1 LKIAHISDVHIRN
14 YRYHNEY
21 ESVFEQLYKKLK
33 KLKPDII
40 INTGDT
46 AHTKLNV
53 SPSYFHVTARLF
65 ERLADI
71 APYHVILG
79 NHDLNLRN
87 LSKIDA
93 VTPIVEALNHP
104 NLHLHKY
111 SAEVDL
117 GNGHTLNVLSILD
130 PDQWTP
136 PSDPSKISIA
146 LYHGSVTGVVTDTGY
161 TLNRGDIDMSTLK
174 QYDYALLGD
183 IHKTNQ
189 FLDKNGK
196 IRYPGSLV
204 QQNFGETNDKGFLL
218 WNIRGK
224 DDFTVKHYKLE
235 NPRPFITVNL
245 TARGKVP
252 SNLKITEG
260 ARLRVVSSNA
270 LPLDVIR
277 RSIDIVKTRFKPES
291 VTYLSRATGAK
302 GNSEEIINGM
312 VEEDLRD
319 IAVQEELMDEYL
331 QEYQVDSNTLEQIFE
346 LNRKYNKQV
355 EEEEEVTR
363 NINWSLRRFEW
374 SNLFNYGEG
383 NYIDFSQ
390 LEGVIGILGKNFS
403 GKSSVIDSLLYT
415 IYNSTSKN
423 ERKNLNVINQNKEE
437 GTGCVEIEIGNNTY
451 TIGRTS
457 TKYERK
463 SKGNLTTEARTE
475 VSFVKADN
483 TLGSEE
489 IMDGETRAQTDKN
502 IRRLFGNLDDFLLTS
517 MASQLGSLAYINEGS
532 TKRKEI
538 LAKFLD
544 LEIFEKKY
552 KKAKDDASD
561 LRVIVKRLRGRE
573 FEKEFKEAR
582 TELARIETKIM
593 NRDRKC
599 QDLQCEID
607 RMIERKAELDT
618 LISSIPA
625 EAIDVKKINTLLREG
640 HSSLDDLRKQN
651 KDLNAGATQNTK
663 MLNKINDF
671 VESFDLDDLKDKK
684 TKIDQWQEE
693 ILSLESEIGVY
704 ELKLKNQTKKGA
716 LLNEVPCGSEFSH
729 CKFIKDAYSA
739 IEEKNK
745 TKTALSDLRISRDKL
760 EGSVGG
766 LEPSKVEEY
775 LDKYSK
781 VLSKQSVIR
790 ATINDSRL
798 AIEKNKTEI
807 LKSEHRI
814 KELEAKKEEYDAN
827 RDAIENLEQLSQ
839 ERSTLEADIVGFKE
853 AHTACKEEVLEL
865 YKENGSLEQRLTQ
878 IENDQEYFQQME
890 KQYSAYD
897 LFLTC
902 MNANG
907 ISYDIIKKR
916 LPIINEEVSK
926 ILTSIVDFEIMFV
939 NEGDKLDILIKHP
952 GYDPRPVELGSGAEK
967 TIAAMAIR
975 LALLRVSTLPKG
987 DIFVLDEP
995 GTALDAENMEGFVR
1009 ILEMVKTQF
1018 KTVLL
1023 VSHLDTLKDIVD
1035 KQIIID
1041 KEDGY
1046 AKITEG

>member
-1 LKIAHISDVHIRN
+1 MKIAHISDVHIRN

-21 ESVFEQLYKKLK
+21 ERVFEQLYKKLK

-218 WNIRGK
+218 WNIKGK
-224 DDFTVKHYKLE
+224 DDFTVKHHKLE
-235 NPRPFITVNL
+235 NPRPFVTVNL

-252 SNLKITEG
+252 SNLKIAAG

-291 VTYLSRATGAK
+291 VTYLSRATGAR
-302 GNSEEIINGM
+302 GSSEEIINGM

-355 EEEEEVTR
+355 EDEEEVTR

-374 SNLFNYGEG
+374 NNLFNYGEG

-390 LEGVIGILGKNFS
+390 LEGVIGVLGKNFS

-437 GTGCVEIEIGNNTY
+437 GTGCVEIEIGNSTY

-475 VSFVKADN
+475 VSFVKTDN
-483 TLGSEE
+483 ALGSEE

-502 IRRLFGNLDDFLLTS
+502 IRKLFGNLDDFLLTS
-517 MASQLGSLAYINEGS
+517 MASQLGSLTYINEGS

-573 FEKEFKEAR
+573 FEKESKEAR

-618 LISSIPA
+618 LISSIPT
-625 EAIDVKKINTLLREG
+625 EVIDVKKINNLLKEG
-640 HSSLDDLRKQN
+640 RTSLDDLQKQN
-651 KDLNAGATQNTK
+651 KDLNAGASQNTK

-671 VESFDLDDLKDKK
+671 IESFDLDELKEKK
-684 TKIDQWQEE
+684 TKIDQWQED
-693 ILSLESEIGVY
+693 ITTLENEIGVY
-704 ELKLKNQTKKGA
+704 ELKFKNQTKKGA

-745 TKTALSDLRISRDKL
+745 TKTALSDLRISRTKL
-760 EGSVGG
+760 EGNVDG
-766 LEPSKVEEY
+766 LEPSRVEEY

-798 AIEKNKTEI
+798 TIEKNKTEI

-839 ERSTLEADIVGFKE
+839 ERSTLEADVVGFKE
-853 AHTACKEEVLEL
+853 AHAACKEEVLEL
-865 YKENGSLEQRLTQ
+865 YKENGSLEQRLAQ
-878 IENDQEYFQQME
+878 VENDQEYFQQME

-1009 ILEMVKTQF
+1009 ILEMIKTQF

-1023 VSHLDTLKDIVD
+1023 ISHLDTLKDIVD